1 VICSILSSSSTDV
14 DNEDSDVPDELK
26 EILKEQEP
34 EEEEK
39 VDVPAFRALLT
50 DHSSNPPT
58 TTPHVHIDT
67 DTSTR
72 TIPQPSPALSSSL
85 LS

>member
-1 VICSILSSSSTDV
+1 MDV

-26 EILKEQEP
+26 EILKEQEL

-39 VDVPAFRALLT
+39 VDIPVFCTLLM

-58 TTPHVHIDT
+58 TTTHVHIDT
-67 DTSTR
+67 NTSTC